1 MGLNFKLIQ
10 RTAKTSTSDVTHS
23 SGYAGV
29 SNGGSFGASD
39 NTTFSER
46 MQIERNRKLIKGY
59 NNAKVA
65 RGVNHMPMA
74 RSYEQEQAMQA
85 AMAAMAAGERKYGGA
100 TRQQEFA
107 NRQERGGLKKYDL
120 RMKQGGTI
128 NHTAGVAPA
137 NSRQAA
143 ADMRAARAE
152 RFSARARP
160 TPKTGGFG
168 R

>member
-10 RTAKTSTSDVTHS
+10 RTAKTSTSDVAHS
-23 SGYAGV
+23 TGYASA
-29 SNGGSFGASD
+29 SNGGQFGASD

-74 RSYEQEQAMQA
+74 RTYEQEQAMQA
-85 AMAAMAAGERKYGGA
+85 AMAAIEASERDCGGA
-100 TRQQEFA
+100 EQRLSSRMEK
-107 NRQERGGLKKYDL
+107 GGLKKYDT
-120 RMKQGGTI
+120 RMKQTGPI
-128 NHTAGVAPA
+128 NRTGGVAPA

-152 RFSARARP
+152 RFSAAARP
-160 TPKTGGFG
+160 IPKTGGFG